1 MATLTD
7 LHPSRRGVL
16 GYELHLVLVV
26 VLVVVEVVRV
36 DGLDRVVTGGGHT
49 AAGHVPH
56 LVRRSLLHINILWG

>member
-16 GYELHLVLVV
+16 GDELLVLV